1 MYDDSVIYYDGDHS
15 VIFDGLDSWE
25 VFHLIPLSLPIPP
38 MPERKTN
45 TLDVPGMDGNI
56 DISNILTGY
65 PTYQNRNG
73 SLEFMIAPGYNNFM
87 ELYSAVAN
95 YLHGKHRKM
104 IFSDD
109 PEWEYEGDFTVT
121 SSQNGIWNNITISY
135 IVKPY
140 KTRLLPVSVL
150 YPDVFAAVSI
160 DSPTY
165 VDIYP
170 TLSDYLMEMPS
181 PLAMSIVSDSG
192 IAVKY
197 WNSDY
202 NLLIEKDKA
211 PTGVYIDP
219 DFVVGKYTLDANIGL
234 QAKGTGR
241 IRIDFTQGRL

>member
-1 MYDDSVIYYDGDHS
+1 M
-15 VIFDGLDSWE
+15 
-25 VFHLIPLSLPIPP
+25 
-38 MPERKTN
+38 
-45 TLDVPGMDGNI
+45 
-56 DISNILTGY
+56 
-65 PTYQNRNG
+65 
-73 SLEFMIAPGYNNFM
+73 
-87 ELYSAVAN
+87 
-95 YLHGKHRKM
+95 
-104 IFSDD
+104 
-109 PEWEYEGDFTVT
+109 
-121 SSQNGIWNNITISY
+121 
-135 IVKPY
+135 
-140 KTRLLPVSVL
+140 SVL

-211 PTGVYIDP
+211 PTGVYVDP